1 MLAAR
6 LTKVIDK
13 LISPNQLTFFKE
25 GLLVDGVVV
34 VNELVDLIKK
44 IKKDY
49 LILTVDFEKAYE
61 FLW

>member
-13 LISPNQLTFFKE
+13 LISPNQLIFFKE
-25 GLLVDGVVV
+25 DLLVDGAVV
-34 VNELVDLIKK
+34 VNELVDLTKK

-49 LILTVDFEKAYE
+49 LILTVDFEKIYE